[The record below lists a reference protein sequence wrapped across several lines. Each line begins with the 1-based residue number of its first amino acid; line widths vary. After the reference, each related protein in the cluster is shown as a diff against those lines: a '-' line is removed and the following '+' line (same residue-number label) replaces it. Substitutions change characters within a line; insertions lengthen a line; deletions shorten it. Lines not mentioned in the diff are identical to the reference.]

1 MTPDVNVVTS
11 RAILRET
18 PMKMVGIRVIIWMTV
33 MPLDGFVTTTMR
45 EMMMVKTMMVMMM
58 VMMMMVVMVK
68 SQPIIMLLF
77 RRSRSPS
84 QTSYTKTSTRI
95 ESETEGAKD

>member
-58 VMMMMVVMVK
+58 VMMMMVVNLVERLIRK
-68 SQPIIMLLF
+68 GKDETPSLLSAF
-77 RRSRSPS
+77 TMSV
-84 QTSYTKTSTRI
+84 T
-95 ESETEGAKD
+95 